1 MKPFFVY
8 LLRCSDASYYVGQTD
23 DMALRL
29 RQHADGAIGYTATH
43 KPVELLWQGE
53 FETREGAIAFEQR
66 IKGWSRAKKE
76 ALIRGDW
83 AAIQQLARSRADAA
97 PQPAR
102 PEPVEG
108 RDADTAAAPRLRQ
121 AQPER
126 WWGGKNAASQPVRSE
141 LVEERDAAT
150 TAAPRLRQAQPE
162 RWGCTDAASQ
172 PVRSELVEGRD
183 ADTAAVLRL
192 RQAQPERSG
201 EAHLPE
207 EPSR

>member
-29 RQHADGAIGYTATH
+29 PQHADGAIGHTATR

-83 AAIQQLARSRADAA
+83 AAIQQPARSRTD
-97 PQPAR
+97 PMP
-102 PEPVEG
+102 
-108 RDADTAAAPRLRQ
+108 
-121 AQPER
+121 
-126 WWGGKNAASQPVRSE
+126 QPVR
-141 LVEERDAAT
+141 
-150 TAAPRLRQAQPE
+150 P
-162 RWGCTDAASQ
+162 
-172 PVRSELVEGRD
+172 ELVEGRD
-183 ADTAAVLRL
+183 AAPTAALRL
-192 RQAQPERSG
+192 RQAQPERLG
-201 EAHLPE
+201 KAHHPVGK
-207 EPSR
+207 SR